1 MKKSI
6 FVLILLL
13 CTLLAAIPAF
23 ANSAE
28 PPGMIIIAPGIPEDA
43 VITLEVPDGEMT
55 DWRVQKTTK
64 LWESQYRLYYHF
76 NDGDI
81 SRARLRVTVGE
92 ASFTVVLPE
101 GDYQGYKTV
110 LTLDYKNQTLTL
122 GQEPWRQPV
131 LTAVRILLT
140 LLTEGLIFWLFG
152 FRRKLSWGIFFIVNL
167 LTQGWL
173 NITVNSYAFA
183 SGYWVFALV
192 AMEAVIFIGESIA
205 FPLALSEKKPWQ
217 RVVYALTANAVS
229 LAVGLLLIGRLP
241 L

>member
-1 MKKSI
+1 MKKCI
-6 FVLILLL
+6 FVLVLVL
-13 CTLLAAIPAF
+13 CTLFIAVPAF

-28 PPGMIIIAPGIPEDA
+28 PPGMIILAPNIPEDA
-43 VITLEVPDGEMT
+43 IITLEIPDGEMT
-55 DWRVQKTTK
+55 HWRVQKTTK
-64 LWESQYRLYYHF
+64 LWESQYRLFYHI
-76 NDGDI
+76 NDGDF
-81 SRARLRVTVGE
+81 SEARLRVTVGE
-92 ASFTVVLPE
+92 VSFTCDLPD
-101 GDYQGYKTV
+101 GDYDRYKTV
-110 LTLDYKNQTLTL
+110 LTLDYKNKTLTL

-152 FRRKLSWGIFFIVNL
+152 FRKKLSWVIFFIINL

-173 NITVNSYAFA
+173 NITVNSYAFS

-192 AMEAVIFIGESIA
+192 AMEAVIFIGEAIA
-205 FPLALSEKKPWQ
+205 FPLSLSEKKPWQ
-217 RVVYALTANAVS
+217 RVVYALSANAVS

>member
-6 FVLILLL
+6 FVWILLL
-13 CTLLAAIPAF
+13 YTLLAAIPAF

-28 PPGMIIIAPGIPEDA
+28 PPGMIILGSGIPEEA

-64 LWESQYRLYYHF
+64 LWESQYRLFYHI
-76 NDGDI
+76 NDGDF
-81 SRARLRVTVGE
+81 SKARLRVTVGE
-92 ASFTVVLPE
+92 SSFTIDLPE
-101 GDYQGYKTV
+101 GNYDRYKTV

-140 LLTEGLIFWLFG
+140 LLTEGLVFWLFG
-152 FRRKLSWGIFFIVNL
+152 FRRKLSWAIFFIVNL

-173 NITVNSYAFA
+173 NITVNSYAFS

-229 LAVGLLLIGRLP
+229 LAFGLLLIGRLP